1 MDIEE
6 QLRSALKRE
15 SPSAGFTDRVM
26 KEVERRVPS
35 RGEQRPR
42 AAAAPRGN
50 WRAAAAVLML
60 TVLVGAWS
68 ARQIERRREGER
80 ARDEVMLALHIA
92 GAKVHYA
99 QTQVHEIGSKH

>member
-6 QLRSALKRE
+6 QLRTALKRE
-15 SPSAGFTDRVM
+15 SPPAGFADRVM
-26 KEVERRVPS
+26 
-35 RGEQRPR
+35 
-42 AAAAPRGN
+42 AAARGPRPEARGLSH
-50 WRAAAAVLML
+50 WRAAAVLML
-60 TVLVGAWS
+60 TVLVSAWS

-99 QTQVHEIGSKH
+99 QTQVHEIGSKTLKESR

>member
-6 QLRSALKRE
+6 QLRSALRRE
-15 SPSAGFTDRVM
+15 SPPAGFAQQVLA
-26 KEVERRVPS
+26 EVERRAPS
-35 RGEQRPR
+35 RGERRPR
-42 AAAAPRGN
+42 AAAAPRR

-60 TVLVGAWS
+60 LAGAWS
-68 ARQIERRREGER
+68 AKQIERRREGER

-99 QTQVHEIGSKH
+99 QTQVQEIGSKH

>member
-15 SPSAGFTDRVM
+15 EPSIGFRERV
-26 KEVERRVPS
+26 V
-35 RGEQRPR
+35 
-42 AAAAPRGN
+42 AAAHRGPRTEDRGRHRY
-50 WRAAAAVLML
+50 WRAAAAALALTAML
-60 TVLVGAWS
+60 GAWT
-68 ARQIERRREGER
+68 AHTINERREGEK

-99 QTQVHEIGSKH
+99 QTQVHKIGSKGAVQ